1 MANPLI
7 EAQILLEKANRW
19 HKVGFLYAVSGST
32 FLIVIGVL
40 ANIAGFAGLNF
51 LFAAITII
59 TALYFLTKP
68 EHLLTTFGFGA
79 IVSGLSDFN
88 LKKSL
93 ECGISALTDSFKP
106 IGLLFLFVTVVFV
119 TLATFP
125 IANAAMVLPLIVILA
140 GLKLTAIVQRP
151 GYKMFVLAIL
161 LFSGSVTLYKM
172 YVLPTRTSIVAD
184 EFLKMN
190 QENLD
195 KQKAGEI
202 EKLRE
207 YMKNGGVLTPEQLK
221 QIELIEENVNASKN
235 NSFFENLNIFHSGN
249 SQIAPAK
256 EQVVTPQ
263 QVSEIVNQG
272 NEKFVK
278 GNYQGAI
285 VDYTLAILLD
295 PKNALAYRVR
305 CKAIRNSTNKEEDL
319 RVAIEDATT
328 AIGLDPKNESGYR
341 VRGGA
346 KFDTGDYKGAIA
358 DATIA
363 IGFDP
368 NVLGSYQVRCASK
381 LETGD
386 HQGAIADATIAIG
399 LDPND
404 EFCYCE
410 RGVAKNSIGDYQGAI
425 ADATIAIGLDPN
437 NQVNYRVRGAA
448 KLETGDYQGAIAD
461 YTKFIEI
468 NPKDASGYGKRGRAK
483 SDLGDFEGAIAD
495 YTKAIELNPTLAMA
509 YQNRA
514 IAKHHMKNYQGAIQ
528 DYSDAI
534 YCDKKLASSYFGRG
548 RAKLEEGG
556 VLNSITYIWD
566 LKDAAK
572 LGDKQAQKWLVQNK
586 YDW

>member
-125 IANAAMVLPLIVILA
+125 IANATMVLPLIVILA

-161 LFSGSVTLYKM
+161 LFSGSVTLYKL

-235 NSFFENLNIFHSGN
+235 KSLFEKLNIFHSRN

-256 EQVVTPQ
+256 EQLVTPQ

-272 NEKFVK
+272 NEKFEK

-285 VDYTLAILLD
+285 ADYTLAILLD
-295 PKNALAYRVR
+295 PKNSYAYCNRG
-305 CKAIRNSTNKEEDL
+305 KAINHLANKIEDL
-319 RVAIEDATT
+319 RVAIDDFTKSIENNPKLVDAYICRGSSKWY
-328 AIGLDPKNESGYR
+328 IGDN
-341 VRGGA
+341 
-346 KFDTGDYKGAIA
+346 KGAIS

-363 IGFDP
+363 IELDP
-368 NVLGSYQVRCASK
+368 KYVGAYHVRCEARID
-381 LETGD
+381 TGD
-386 HQGAIADATIAIG
+386 YHGAISDATIAIG

-404 EFCYCE
+404 IFSYHK
-410 RGVAKNSIGDYQGAI
+410 RGEAKIETGDNQGAI
-425 ADATIAIGLDPN
+425 SDVTIAIGLDPKDADA
-437 NQVNYRVRGAA
+437 YRVRGLA
-448 KLETGDYQGAIAD
+448 KNKNGDYHGAISD
-461 YTKFIEI
+461 YTKLIEL
-468 NPKDASGYGKRGRAK
+468 NPKDASVYGNRGNAK
-483 SDLGDFEGAIAD
+483 SDLADYEGAIAD
-495 YTKAIELNPTLAMA
+495 YTIAIEINPKLAMA

-514 IAKHHMKNYQGAIQ
+514 IAKHYLKNYGGAIE
-528 DYSDAI
+528 DYSIAI
-534 YCDKKLASSYFGRG
+534 DCEKKLATSYLGRG
-548 RAKLEEGG
+548 RAKLEAGG
-556 VLNSITYIWD
+556 VLNSITSIWD
-566 LKDAAK
+566 IKDAAK
-572 LGDKQAQKWLVQNK
+572 LGDKEAQKWLTQNK